1 MKTFLML
8 HGANHNMF
16 GKRNPQHYGSLT
28 LAEIDAS
35 LQGLAG
41 ELGVRLEHFH
51 SNIEG
56 EVCNRIHR
64 ALEERVDGV
73 VFNPGAWTHYSIAI
87 RDALEM
93 LTVPVIE
100 VHMSNIYAREPWR
113 HHSVFTA
120 IVKGQI
126 CGLGLDSYL
135 LGLRAAVAA
144 SQQAESAAAVAAAPL
159 PPSLPAASF

>member
-1 MKTFLML
+1 MKTFLVL
-8 HGANHNMF
+8 HGANHNM
-16 GKRNPQHYGSLT
+16 YGRRDPKQYGTLT
-28 LAEIDAS
+28 LADIDAR
-35 LQGLAG
+35 LQELAG
-41 ELGVRLEHFH
+41 ELGVRLEHFQ

-64 ALEERVDGV
+64 ALDDGVAGV

-87 RDALEM
+87 RDAIEM
-93 LTVPVIE
+93 LECPVIE
-100 VHMSNIYAREPWR
+100 VHMSNIYNREPWR

-135 LGLRAAVAA
+135 LGLRAVVNATG
-144 SQQAESAAAVAAAPL
+144 PD
-159 PPSLPAASF
+159 

>member
-8 HGANHNMF
+8 HGANHNMY
-16 GKRNPQHYGSLT
+16 GKRDPKQYGTLT
-28 LAEIDAS
+28 LEQIDRS
-35 LQGLAG
+35 LQELAT
-41 ELGVRLEHFH
+41 ELRVNLERFH

-56 EVCNRIHR
+56 EVINRIHQ
-64 ALEERVDGV
+64 ALEDGVDGV

-87 RDALEM
+87 RDAVEM
-93 LTVPVIE
+93 LTCPVIE

-135 LGLRAAVAA
+135 LGLRAVV
-144 SQQAESAAAVAAAPL
+144 SAANR
-159 PPSLPAASF
+159 

>member
-1 MKTFLML
+1 MKTFLVL
-8 HGANHNMF
+8 HGANHNM
-16 GKRNPQHYGSLT
+16 YGRRDPKQYGTLT
-28 LAEIDAS
+28 LADIDAR
-35 LQGLAG
+35 LLELAG
-41 ELGVRLEHFH
+41 ELGVRLEHFQ

-64 ALEERVDGV
+64 ALDDGVAGV

-87 RDALEM
+87 RDAIELLEC
-93 LTVPVIE
+93 PVIE
-100 VHMSNIYAREPWR
+100 VHMSNIYNREPWR

-135 LGLRAAVAA
+135 LGLRAVVNATGAD
-144 SQQAESAAAVAAAPL
+144 
-159 PPSLPAASF
+159 

>member
-8 HGANHNMF
+8 HGANHNMY
-16 GKRNPQHYGSLT
+16 GKRDPRQYGTLT
-28 LAEIDAS
+28 LEQIDGH
-35 LQGLAG
+35 LQALAA
-41 ELGVRLEHFH
+41 ELGVKLERFH

-56 EVCNRIHR
+56 EVVNRIHK
-64 ALEERVDGV
+64 ALLDGVDGV
-73 VFNPGAWTHYSIAI
+73 VFNPGAWTHYSIAL
-87 RDALEM
+87 RDAVEM
-93 LTVPVIE
+93 LTCPVIE

-135 LGLRAAVAA
+135 LGLRAAV
-144 SQQAESAAAVAAAPL
+144 SAAG
-159 PPSLPAASF
+159 